1 MNRTIL
7 ETPTKSFV
15 VGIDMASGKDLTVT
29 LNVVPSMMINNTEH
43 EKVIAEQICSITTLA
58 VLNASVLHIDIEY
71 TPWLSSFSVKV
82 FEVTTDYM
90 KAHPNHFRRTVL
102 LERPDA
108 INRLKDLEDLLIDK
122 VGEAKDKLMGA
133 V

>member
-1 MNRTIL
+1 MENSIPITTCGNIPSLGYEEHKR
-7 ETPTKSFV
+7 
-15 VGIDMASGKDLTVT
+15 IDNVWRSLMANKGERDKA
-29 LNVVPSMMINNTEH
+29 
-43 EKVIAEQICSITTLA
+43 IAEQICSITTLA

-71 TPWLSSFSVKV
+71 IPWLSSFSIKV
-82 FEVTTDYM
+82 FETSTDYM
-90 KAHPNHFRRTVL
+90 KAHPAHFRRTVL

-108 INRLKDLEDLLIDK
+108 VNRLKDLEDLLIDK

>member
-1 MNRTIL
+1 
-7 ETPTKSFV
+7 
-15 VGIDMASGKDLTVT
+15 
-29 LNVVPSMMINNTEH
+29 
-43 EKVIAEQICSITTLA
+43 
-58 VLNASVLHIDIEY
+58 
-71 TPWLSSFSVKV
+71 
-82 FEVTTDYM
+82 M
-90 KAHPNHFRRTVL
+90 KAHPAHFRRSVS

>member
-1 MNRTIL
+1 MESSIQNLQLNIGN
-7 ETPTKSFV
+7 KMII
-15 VGIDMASGKDLTVT
+15 GIDPAKGDSTAVMPM
-29 LNVVPSMMINNTEH
+29 PSTDQD
-43 EKVIAEQICSITTLA
+43 KSIAEQICAITTLA
-58 VLNASVLHIDIEY
+58 VLNASVLHIEVEY
-71 TPWLSSFSVKV
+71 IPWLSSFTVKV

-90 KAHPNHFRRTVL
+90 KAHPNHFRRIVP